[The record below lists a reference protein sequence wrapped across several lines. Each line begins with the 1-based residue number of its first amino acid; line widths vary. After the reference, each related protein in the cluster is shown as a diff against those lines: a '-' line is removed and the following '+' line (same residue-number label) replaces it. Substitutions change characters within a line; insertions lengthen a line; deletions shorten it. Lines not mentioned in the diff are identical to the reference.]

1 MFSEEL
7 KILDRNTVKYMID
20 ELQEELDDT
29 KTQLTDAKTQ
39 LTAAQK
45 QLSDASSQLS
55 DKDATIAEL
64 STEKTA
70 FMQLINQ
77 LDEPNA
83 DKEAILSK
91 LREFK
96 K

>member
-39 LTAAQK
+39 LTDAKTQLTDAKTQLTELNAEKAAF
-45 QLSDASSQLS
+45 
-55 DKDATIAEL
+55 I
-64 STEKTA
+64 
-70 FMQLINQ
+70 QLINQ

-83 DKEAILSK
+83 DTEAILSK
-91 LREFK
+91 LRELK

>member
-20 ELQEELDDT
+20 ELQEELDD
-29 KTQLTDAKTQ
+29 AKTQ
-39 LTAAQK
+39 LT
-45 QLSDASSQLS
+45 
-55 DKDATIAEL
+55 EL
-64 STEKTA
+64 NAEKTA

-77 LDEPNA
+77 LDEPNV

-91 LREFK
+91 LRELK

>member
-39 LTAAQK
+39 LTE
-45 QLSDASSQLS
+45 LN
-55 DKDATIAEL
+55 AE
-64 STEKTA
+64 KAA

-77 LDEPNA
+77 LDEPDA

-91 LREFK
+91 LRELK

>member
-20 ELQEELDDT
+20 ELQEELDD
-29 KTQLTDAKTQ
+29 AKTQ
-39 LTAAQK
+39 LT
-45 QLSDASSQLS
+45 
-55 DKDATIAEL
+55 EL
-64 STEKTA
+64 NAEKTA

-77 LDEPNA
+77 LDDPNV

-91 LREFK
+91 LRELK

>member
-29 KTQLTDAKTQ
+29 K
-39 LTAAQK
+39 K
-45 QLSDASSQLS
+45 QLL
-55 DKDATIAEL
+55 DKDATIADKNATIAEL
-64 STEKTA
+64 NTQKTA

-77 LDEPNA
+77 LDEPDA

-91 LREFK
+91 LRELK

>member
-29 KTQLTDAKTQ
+29 KTQLT
-39 LTAAQK
+39 
-45 QLSDASSQLS
+45 
-55 DKDATIAEL
+55 EL
-64 STEKTA
+64 NAEKTA

-91 LREFK
+91 LRELK

>member
-1 MFSEEL
+1 MMDMFSEEL

-39 LTAAQK
+39 LTE
-45 QLSDASSQLS
+45 LN
-55 DKDATIAEL
+55 AE
-64 STEKTA
+64 KAA

-77 LDEPNA
+77 LDEPDA

-91 LREFK
+91 LRELK

>member
-20 ELQEELDDT
+20 ELQEELDD
-29 KTQLTDAKTQ
+29 AKTQ
-39 LTAAQK
+39 LT
-45 QLSDASSQLS
+45 
-55 DKDATIAEL
+55 EL
-64 STEKTA
+64 NAEKTA
-70 FMQLINQ
+70 FIQLINQ

-83 DKEAILSK
+83 DTEAILSK
-91 LREFK
+91 LRELK